1 MLAHVSCR
9 LVNTE
14 LRRDQQC
21 SPLVFVMIKITL
33 KEWGH
38 YVFGNSDRCTQM
50 GQEEDGKNSRE
61 KT

>member
-1 MLAHVSCR
+1 MLTPGVCD
-9 LVNTE
+9 
-14 LRRDQQC
+14 DQDYSQGR
-21 SPLVFVMIKITL
+21 
-33 KEWGH
+33 GH